1 MTPETHSGQIR
12 AEMRGAA
19 LWITLARPEAFNAL
33 TPASIAGIDRALAS
47 VEANAGVRS
56 VIVTGEGKAFCAG
69 ADLKAVLAT
78 GSDTDGDALTSRF
91 LRDVS
96 RVFDRLAALPV
107 PTVAAVNGTAVA
119 GGLELM
125 LCCDIVVAASTA
137 VLGDGHANFGQI
149 PGGGGTLRL
158 PRRIGAARAKYLM
171 LTGLSIDARRALDW
185 GLVDELAEPGEL
197 VARAGALASRFERNS
212 ALVLRRMK
220 SLVDAGLGSAARD
233 VLDAE
238 LRSSDLHMTAYD
250 RNEGLAAFAEKRQPR
265 YLGR

>member
-1 MTPETHSGQIR
+1 
-12 AEMRGAA
+12 MRGAA
-19 LWITLARPEAFNAL
+19 LWVTLSRPEAFNAL
-33 TPASIAGIDRALAS
+33 TPASVAGIDRALAG

-56 VIVTGEGKAFCAG
+56 VILTGEGKAFCAG

-78 GSDTDGDALTSRF
+78 GTDTDANALTSRF
-91 LRDVS
+91 LRDVG

-107 PTVAAVNGTAVA
+107 PTVAAVNGMAVA
-119 GGLELM
+119 GGLELV

-137 VLGDGHANFGQI
+137 SLGDGHANYGQV
-149 PGGGGTLRL
+149 PAGGGSLRL

-171 LTGLSIDARRALDW
+171 LTGLNIDARRALDW

-197 VARAGALASRFERNS
+197 VARASALASRFERHS

-220 SLVDAGLGSAARD
+220 ALVDAGLSSTARD

-238 LRSSDLHMTAYD
+238 LRSSDLHMSAYD